1 MTRSRRALLVA
12 CAFVLTVPVV
22 WSLVGDLS
30 FKGAIARQ
38 DLDYLLRAPM
48 SETAARWLG
57 AVSAA
62 ALAGLLVRTGRYAWP
77 VLLPAVAIG
86 GAVALA
92 GRVITSG
99 GTGAPLGQFMV
110 LGLSPLVALPLCGW
124 MVIAWL
130 AFDQVDRKQQ
140 TEANGLHPKRTR

>member
-12 CAFVLTVPVV
+12 CAFGLTVPIV

-30 FKGAIARQ
+30 FEGAIARQ
-38 DLDYLLRAPM
+38 DLDYLLRAPL
-48 SETAARWLG
+48 SETAAQWLG

-62 ALAGLLVRTGRYAWP
+62 ALAGLLARTGRYAWP

-92 GRVITSG
+92 GRVITAG
-99 GTGAPLGQFMV
+99 GTGAPIGQVMV
-110 LGLSPLVALPLCGW
+110 VGAVPFVALPLCGW

-130 AFDQVDRKQQ
+130 AFDQADRKQQ
-140 TEANGLHPKRTR
+140 TE